1 MPCCNNNDY
10 QSMRQAQVFAG
21 RREMPVGRGLR
32 SDCAMPFPGP
42 VCGDDTQF
50 PPGMAYV
57 PFQKWQYIYEPEQ
70 GLMEGTIFKELN
82 LQFCGVRGC
91 RK

>member
-21 RREMPVGRGLR
+21 RREMPSNHNLR
-32 SDCAMPFPGP
+32 SDCDMPYKMSDF
-42 VCGDDTQF
+42 DSDKNF
-50 PPGMAYV
+50 PPGMTYV

-70 GLMEGTIFKELN
+70 GLMAGTIFKELD

-91 RK
+91 RR